1 VAEGAAITYARGLLG
16 KNGAGALC
24 LVVVVDINNV
34 KGIYVVLRNTATFKT
49 VQIDV
54 TKTLRTRLRIE
65 PVEIIVYMV
74 ER

>member
-1 VAEGAAITYARGLLG
+1 MKYALGLHG
-16 KNGAGALC
+16 KNGARAQC

-49 VQIDV
+49 VQKDV

-65 PVEIIVYMV
+65 SVEIVVYMV